1 MKPDPLRPIH
11 CVGFF
16 LYAFGHVTDGEIT
29 CEEKEQIIKQLK
41 IWSPE
46 DVCPDFNAL
55 IADIVEWYVDVYSSG
70 KDEMQKTVCYCAGSI
85 KDFFDA
91 QPTGGASI
99 AQKQFVDALVEIARV
114 DGVIKDS
121 EIAWLNNI
129 SNVLEV
135 DAPDV

>member
-1 MKPDPLRPIH
+1 M
-11 CVGFF
+11 
-16 LYAFGHVTDGEIT
+16 
-29 CEEKEQIIKQLK
+29 K

-99 AQKQFVDALVEIARV
+99 AQKQFVDALVEIFLTNFLATFVNPPRA
-114 DGVIKDS
+114 S
-121 EIAWLNNI
+121 FESL
-129 SNVLEV
+129 
-135 DAPDV
+135 